1 MSQGLASCTTASAQ
15 GTDAIR
21 VLVVDDSSVMRGIVS
36 RWIEAASETTLF
48 GSAVNGQDALER
60 VKTDK
65 PDIIVL
71 DIEMPGMDGI
81 TALPLLLKA
90 CPQAKII
97 MASTL
102 TRRNAEI
109 SLKALALGAADYVP
123 KPTSLG
129 GGEAAEDFRRELF
142 SRITALGGKRL
153 RRASAPAPV
162 LRPAPMVEAAPR
174 AATPPVPPVVAPAS
188 RVETSSAPV
197 KPAALP
203 IRAPHAP
210 VSSDDATVPARA
222 AFQLRKSALLP
233 PQILV
238 IGSSTGGPQALVAV
252 ISAIAPQLN
261 VPVLITQHMPPTFTS
276 ILAES
281 LSRVSGLKCVEG
293 ANGMMLERG
302 CVYVAPGDYHMVIK
316 GKGGPIELNQ
326 NAPENFCR
334 PAVDPLFRSVAA
346 AYGASALAVV
356 LTGMGSDGREGSRSI
371 VGAGGTVIAQD
382 EETSVVWGMPGAVA
396 QAGLAAAVLPLNSV
410 GTEIRKHL
418 GLRPK

>member
-1 MSQGLASCTTASAQ
+1 M
-15 GTDAIR
+15 
-21 VLVVDDSSVMRGIVS
+21 
-36 RWIEAASETTLF
+36 
-48 GSAVNGQDALER
+48 
-60 VKTDK
+60 
-65 PDIIVL
+65 
-71 DIEMPGMDGI
+71 
-81 TALPLLLKA
+81 KA
-90 CPQAKII
+90 
-97 MASTL
+97 
-102 TRRNAEI
+102 
-109 SLKALALGAADYVP
+109 
-123 KPTSLG
+123 
-129 GGEAAEDFRRELF
+129 
-142 SRITALGGKRL
+142 
-153 RRASAPAPV
+153 
-162 LRPAPMVEAAPR
+162 
-174 AATPPVPPVVAPAS
+174 
-188 RVETSSAPV
+188 
-197 KPAALP
+197 AALP
-203 IRAPHAP
+203 IRAPA
-210 VSSDDATVPARA
+210 VTDDVTVPARA
-222 AFQLRKSALLP
+222 AIQLRKSALLP

-252 ISAIAPQLN
+252 ITAIAPQLN

-396 QAGLAAAVLPLNSV
+396 LAGLAAAVLPLNSV

>member
-1 MSQGLASCTTASAQ
+1 MSQGLASRSTASAQ

-21 VLVVDDSSVMRGIVS
+21 VLVVDDSSVIRGIVS
-36 RWIEAASETTLF
+36 RWIEAASETSLF

-65 PDIIVL
+65 PDIIIL

-81 TALPLLLKA
+81 TALPLLLRA

-142 SRITALGGKRL
+142 ARITALGGKRI
-153 RRASAPAPV
+153 RRPPAPAPRPAQTAETAPRASAPSV
-162 LRPAPMVEAAPR
+162 
-174 AATPPVPPVVAPAS
+174 ATPATRA
-188 RVETSSAPV
+188 ETSSTPV
-197 KPAALP
+197 RSAALP
-203 IRAPHAP
+203 LRAPQAAAMA
-210 VSSDDATVPARA
+210 DDGTASARA
-222 AFQLRKSALLP
+222 AIQLRKSALLP

-252 ISAIAPQLN
+252 ITAIAPQLS
-261 VPVLITQHMPPTFTS
+261 VPVLITQHMPATFTS

-326 NAPENFCR
+326 NLPENFCR
-334 PAVDPLFRSVAA
+334 PAVDPMFRSVAA

-356 LTGMGSDGREGSRSI
+356 LTGMGSDGREGARSI

>member
-1 MSQGLASCTTASAQ
+1 MSQGLASRSTASAQ
-15 GTDAIR
+15 GADAIR
-21 VLVVDDSSVMRGIVS
+21 VLVVDDSSVIRGIVS

-81 TALPLLLKA
+81 TALPLLLKS

-142 SRITALGGKRL
+142 ARITALGGKRVRKL
-153 RRASAPAPV
+153 AAP
-162 LRPAPMVEAAPR
+162 RPAPAAE
-174 AATPPVPPVVAPAS
+174 PVA
-188 RVETSSAPV
+188 RTSAP
-197 KPAALP
+197 
-203 IRAPHAP
+203 
-210 VSSDDATVPARA
+210 TVPAAPTPVARREAPATVTRPVVSPVRVPHSPA
-222 AFQLRKSALLP
+222 AADEALSTSRSGFQLRKPSLLP
-233 PQILV
+233 PQVLV

-252 ISAIAPQLN
+252 IAAIAPQLS

-326 NAPENFCR
+326 NPPENFCR
-334 PAVDPLFRSVAA
+334 PAVDPMFRSVAA
-346 AYGASALAVV
+346 AYGATALAAV
-356 LTGMGSDGREGSRSI
+356 LTGMGSDGREGARSI

-396 QAGLAAAVLPLNSV
+396 QAGLAAAVLPLNNV
-410 GTEIRKHL
+410 GPEIRKHL

>member
-1 MSQGLASCTTASAQ
+1 MSQGLASRTTASAQ
-15 GTDAIR
+15 GIDAIR
-21 VLVVDDSSVMRGIVS
+21 VLVVDDSSVIRGIVS
-36 RWIEAASETTLF
+36 RWIEAAAETTLS

-65 PDIIVL
+65 PDIIIL

-142 SRITALGGKRL
+142 ARITALGGKRL
-153 RRASAPAPV
+153 RRAPAPAP
-162 LRPAPMVEAAPR
+162 RPAPTAEAAPR
-174 AATPPVPPVVAPAS
+174 AAVPQVPPVVSPTS
-188 RVETSSAPV
+188 RAETPSTPV
-197 KPAALP
+197 KPGPLP
-203 IRAPHAP
+203 IRSSHVA
-210 VSSDDATVPARA
+210 VSTDDASVPARA
-222 AFQLRKSALLP
+222 AIQLRKSALLQ

-252 ISAIAPQLN
+252 ISAIAPHLN

-346 AYGASALAVV
+346 AYGASVLAVV

>member
-1 MSQGLASCTTASAQ
+1 MSQGLASRTTASAQ

-21 VLVVDDSSVMRGIVS
+21 VLVVDDSSVIRGIVS
-36 RWIEAASETTLF
+36 RWIEAAAETTLF
-48 GSAVNGQDALER
+48 GSAVNGQDALVR

-142 SRITALGGKRL
+142 ARITALGGKRL
-153 RRASAPAPV
+153 RRAPAPAP
-162 LRPAPMVEAAPR
+162 RPAPTAEAAPR
-174 AATPPVPPVVAPAS
+174 AAVPPAPPVVSPVS
-188 RVETSSAPV
+188 RAETPSTPV
-197 KPAALP
+197 KPAGLP
-203 IRAPHAP
+203 IRATHAP
-210 VSSDDATVPARA
+210 FSSDDASAPARA
-222 AFQLRKSALLP
+222 AIQLRKSALLP

>member
-1 MSQGLASCTTASAQ
+1 MSQGLASRTTASAQ
-15 GTDAIR
+15 GADAIR
-21 VLVVDDSSVMRGIVS
+21 VLVVDDSSVIRGIVS
-36 RWIEAASETTLF
+36 RWIEAASETALF

-60 VKTDK
+60 VKADK

-81 TALPLLLKA
+81 TALPLLLRA

-142 SRITALGGKRL
+142 ARIMALGGKRL
-153 RRASAPAPV
+153 RRVPAP
-162 LRPAPMVEAAPR
+162 RPAPTAEAAPR
-174 AATPPVPPVVAPAS
+174 AAVPPVPPVVSPAS
-188 RVETSSAPV
+188 RAETPSTPV
-197 KPAALP
+197 KPGALP
-203 IRAPHAP
+203 IRSPHVP
-210 VSSDDATVPARA
+210 VSTEDASVPTRA
-222 AFQLRKSALLP
+222 AIQLRKSALLP

-326 NAPENFCR
+326 NSPENFCR

>member
-1 MSQGLASCTTASAQ
+1 
-15 GTDAIR
+15 
-21 VLVVDDSSVMRGIVS
+21 
-36 RWIEAASETTLF
+36 
-48 GSAVNGQDALER
+48 
-60 VKTDK
+60 
-65 PDIIVL
+65 
-71 DIEMPGMDGI
+71 
-81 TALPLLLKA
+81 LLLKA

-142 SRITALGGKRL
+142 ARIMALGGKRL
-153 RRASAPAPV
+153 RRAPASAPVP
-162 LRPAPMVEAAPR
+162 RPAPMADAAPR
-174 AATPPVPPVVAPAS
+174 AATPPVSPVVTPAS
-188 RVETSSAPV
+188 RADTPSAPV

-203 IRAPHAP
+203 IRTPHA
-210 VSSDDATVPARA
+210 SAATDDANVPARA

-238 IGSSTGGPQALVAV
+238 IGASTGGPQALVAV
-252 ISAIAPQLN
+252 ITAIAPQLN

-410 GTEIRKHL
+410 GTEIRKYL

>member
-1 MSQGLASCTTASAQ
+1 MSQSLASRTTASAL
-15 GTDAIR
+15 GADAIR
-21 VLVVDDSSVMRGIVS
+21 VLVVDDSSVIRGIVS
-36 RWIEAASETTLF
+36 RWIEAASETILF
-48 GSAVNGQDALER
+48 GSAVNGNDALER

-90 CPQAKII
+90 CPQAKVI

-109 SLKALALGAADYVP
+109 SLKALSLGASDYVP
-123 KPTSLG
+123 KPSSLG
-129 GGEAAEDFRRELF
+129 GGEAADDFRRELF
-142 SRITALGGKRL
+142 SRITALGSKRA
-153 RRASAPAPV
+153 RRSGAPRPASQPDAVVRVPASSPPPVSASAPG
-162 LRPAPMVEAAPR
+162 R
-174 AATPPVPPVVAPAS
+174 AESVAPATRPVAPPVRFVPTVAGPEDASTPS
-188 RVETSSAPV
+188 R
-197 KPAALP
+197 
-203 IRAPHAP
+203 
-210 VSSDDATVPARA
+210 AT
-222 AFQLRKSALLP
+222 FQLRKSALLP
-233 PQILV
+233 AQILV

-252 ISAIAPQLN
+252 VSAIAPQLN

-281 LSRVSGLKCVEG
+281 LSRTSGLKCVEG

-302 CVYVAPGDYHMVIK
+302 CVYVAPGDYHMMIK

-326 NAPENFCR
+326 NPPENFCR

-346 AYGASALAVV
+346 VYGASTLAVV
-356 LTGMGSDGREGSRSI
+356 LTGMGSDGREGARSI
-371 VGAGGTVIAQD
+371 VAAGGTVIAQD

-396 QAGLAAAVLPLNSV
+396 LAGLAAAVLPLNSV